1 MKRLTTSAALVALL
15 ALLVMIAGRGPSAI
29 PVSGGSTIPGEILV
43 RYQGAPEARAALF
56 ATFAADAHYNAY
68 TGIWRVRFA
77 DTVNVEQA
85 LATMRASPEV
95 TLAQPNYRYVE
106 AGGGDDP
113 LYVHSQHPYYAAV
126 NAPAAWAVETG
137 SPDVTVAVL
146 DDGVD
151 IGHPEL
157 NSRIWTNPAE
167 IPDNSIDDDANGC
180 LDDVHGCNFL
190 TDIPEADVD
199 EGEHG
204 TFVSG
209 IIAGESENGE
219 GVRSMAPG
227 VTVMPVVVLDEPGIG
242 GTPAVGTTEGLV
254 AGILYAARSGAEIL
268 NMSLALDPTAGGIC
282 PTDPLV
288 EDALREAHDVHGAT
302 IVASAGNFNIP
313 CVTFPAASSYAIAV
327 GAAGPPAQPD
337 TRAFFSNWGD
347 EVAVAA
353 PGMDL
358 VSTCPDPVVQ
368 GQDDLCL
375 EPSYGRGSGTSF
387 SAPIVS
393 GLAALILSHD
403 PSLTNEQ
410 VRERLQST
418 ARDLPDDL
426 NPHWDGSGMVDA
438 GAALAAGSAHAVVD
452 LAAPSVRDLTL
463 TVEAGAC
470 AVTVWDK
477 PDAGSR
483 QLAGSF
489 GVGECAGSWPP
500 STAVDW
506 RLHVQNAGRKAARL
520 NAWAIQSGDV
530 ACPST
535 EIPVSI
541 PPGATSTATLAC
553 DADTIVANDTP
564 ERAMSIS
571 ATRLPRTL
579 EQDVRHATSTGD
591 PIPSCAELFSRTIW
605 YRIPPASEPRD
616 LVVDTFGSAFDTVLA
631 LYRGDP
637 GALEEVAC
645 NDEFVEH
652 QSRITWRA
660 EPGRDYYVMAA
671 AYQAIPAGL
680 LRISFNHAYIP
691 ANDDRASAATLSSGG
706 PAVVQ
711 PAHSA
716 TLLPSDPAVSC
727 VGSYGYSLWFTLT
740 SPTDAA
746 LAVDTTESDYNTV
759 AAVFTADAGG
769 VLSEVACNNDEA
781 SGIWTSRVTWQAA
794 AGQTYWI
801 LVGAATNRP
810 SGALRIEATPQ

>member
-1 MKRLTTSAALVALL
+1 
-15 ALLVMIAGRGPSAI
+15 
-29 PVSGGSTIPGEILV
+29 
-43 RYQGAPEARAALF
+43 
-56 ATFAADAHYNAY
+56 
-68 TGIWRVRFA
+68 
-77 DTVNVEQA
+77 
-85 LATMRASPEV
+85 
-95 TLAQPNYRYVE
+95 
-106 AGGGDDP
+106 
-113 LYVHSQHPYYAAV
+113 
-126 NAPAAWAVETG
+126 
-137 SPDVTVAVL
+137 
-146 DDGVD
+146 
-151 IGHPEL
+151 
-157 NSRIWTNPAE
+157 
-167 IPDNSIDDDANGC
+167 
-180 LDDVHGCNFL
+180 
-190 TDIPEADVD
+190 
-199 EGEHG
+199 
-204 TFVSG
+204 
-209 IIAGESENGE
+209 
-219 GVRSMAPG
+219 
-227 VTVMPVVVLDEPGIG
+227 MPVVVLDEPGIG

-254 AGILYAARSGAEIL
+254 AGILYAARSGADIL

-327 GAAGPPAQPD
+327 GAAGPPSQPD
-337 TRAFFSNWGD
+337 ARAFFSNWGD
-347 EVAVAA
+347 EVSVAA

-368 GQDDLCL
+368 GNDDLCL
-375 EPSYGRGSGTSF
+375 DPSYGRGSGTSF

-438 GAALAAGSAHAVVD
+438 GAALAAGSVHAVVD

-463 TVEAGAC
+463 TIEAGDC
-470 AVTVWDK
+470 EVVVWDK

-500 STAVDW
+500 STGDDW
-506 RLHVQNAGRKAARL
+506 QLHVQNAGRKAARL
-520 NAWAIQSGDV
+520 NAWALRSGDV
-530 ACPST
+530 ACAAS

-541 PPGATSTATLAC
+541 PSGATSSTTLVC
-553 DADTIVANDTP
+553 EGDAIVANDTT
-564 ERAMSIS
+564 ERAIS
-571 ATRLPRTL
+571 VGTTRLPRTL
-579 EQDVRHATSTGD
+579 EQDLRHATSAGD
-591 PIPSCAELFSRTIW
+591 PIPTCAELFSRTVW
-605 YRIPPASEPRD
+605 YGIPSASGPRD

-631 LYRGDP
+631 LYKGAP

-660 EPGRDYYVMAA
+660 EANTDYYVMAA

-680 LRISFNHAYIP
+680 LRVSFNRAYVP
-691 ANDDRASAATLSSGG
+691 ANDVRASATTLSSDG

-716 TLLPSDPAVSC
+716 TLLPSDPGLSC
-727 VGSYGYSLWFTLT
+727 VGSYGHSLWFSVT
-740 SPTDAA
+740 SATDAA
-746 LAVDTTESDYNTV
+746 LAVDTAGSDYNTV
-759 AAVFTADAGG
+759 AAVFAADAGG
-769 VLSEVACNNDEA
+769 ALTELGCNNDA
-781 SGIWTSRVTWQAA
+781 GSGIGTSRVTWQAA
-794 AGQTYWI
+794 PGQKYWV
-801 LVGAATNRP
+801 LAGAATNRP
-810 SGALRIEATPQ
+810 AGALRIEAKAQ